1 MKKEDNKYGLVA
13 VDIKNILGVFKK
25 RKWWFIGAFLVI
37 LFIGLIFNFFIARD
51 YQYRASTVVTL
62 PTDNLKFQK
71 IISDEYPRE
80 ASILWLIREGKPS
93 NNFFNHHLKV
103 ITLEINSEEFLNE
116 VIYNLDMNISLSR
129 LKRLVLTEHKGNEHF
144 FIINTFYSNPED
156 AEKLNKTVID
166 TYIKYK
172 EKSFRKVYDE
182 LVSKVEEEIFT
193 LEEDLSRLSLEA
205 EGYAISFNKELIE
218 NLTVEDNI
226 TIELKST
233 GFLPPEME
241 NEIERIT
248 GRYNYLRDILDNLK
262 INEKFY
268 TGSIEIV
275 SGADTRVDENF
286 TYFRNILLSVVAA
299 LVISI
304 VFIYIIDF
312 IISIKN
318 KNRR

>member
-1 MKKEDNKYGLVA
+1 MKKEDYKYEPVA
-13 VDIKNILGVFKK
+13 IDIKNILGVFKK
-25 RKWWFIGAFLVI
+25 RKWWFIGVFLVV

-51 YQYRASTVVTL
+51 YQYKASAVVTL

-71 IISDEYPRE
+71 IISDEYPQE
-80 ASILWLIREGKPS
+80 ANVLWLIEEGTPT
-93 NNFFNHHLKV
+93 NTFFNNHLKV

-116 VIYNLDMNISLSR
+116 VIYNLDMDLSLKR
-129 LKRLVLTEHKGNEHF
+129 LKRLVLTEFNGNEHF
-144 FIINTFYSNPED
+144 FIINTFASNPED

-166 TYIKYK
+166 TYIRYK
-172 EKSFRKVYDE
+172 EISFRKVYDE
-182 LVSKVEEEIFT
+182 LVGKVEEEIFT
-193 LEEDLSRLSLEA
+193 LEEDLSELSLEA
-205 EGYAISFNKELIE
+205 EGYAISFNKKLIE
-218 NLTVEDNI
+218 NLATKDNI

-233 GFLPPEME
+233 GFLPPELE

-262 INEKFY
+262 NNEKFY

-299 LVISI
+299 LVTSV
-304 VFIYIIDF
+304 VFIHIVDF

-318 KNRR
+318 KR

>member
-1 MKKEDNKYGLVA
+1 MKKEDNKYGPVA

-25 RKWWFIGAFLVI
+25 RKWFFAGAFLAI

-51 YQYRASTVVTL
+51 YQYKASTVVTL

-71 IISDEYPRE
+71 IISDEYPQE
-80 ASILWLIREGKPS
+80 ADSLWLIAEGIAT
-93 NNFFNHHLKV
+93 NNYFNHYLRV
-103 ITLEINSEEFLNE
+103 LTLEINSEELLND
-116 VIYNLDMNISLSR
+116 VVCNLDMNINLSR
-129 LKRLVLTEHKGNEHF
+129 LKRLVLTEYQGNESF
-144 FIINTFYSNPED
+144 FIINTFYRNPED

-166 TYIKYK
+166 SYISYK

-193 LEEDLSRLSLEA
+193 LEEDLSELSLEA

-226 TIELKST
+226 IIELKST
-233 GFLPPEME
+233 GFLPPELE
-241 NEIERIT
+241 NEIDRIT
-248 GRYNYLRDILDNLK
+248 GRYNYLRDILDNLVN
-262 INEKFY
+262 NEKLY

-275 SGADTRVDENF
+275 SDTRVDENF
-286 TYFRNILLSVVAA
+286 TYFRNILLSIAAA
-299 LVISI
+299 LVTSI

-312 IISIKN
+312 IISIKS
-318 KNRR
+318 RR

>member
-1 MKKEDNKYGLVA
+1 MEKEDNKYGLVA

-25 RKWWFIGAFLVI
+25 RKWCFAGAFLAI

-71 IISDEYPRE
+71 IISDEYPQE
-80 ASILWLIREGKPS
+80 ASILRLIGEGKPS
-93 NNFFNHHLKV
+93 NNFFNNHFRA
-103 ITLEINSEEFLNE
+103 IPLEINSEEFLNE
-116 VIYNLDMNISLSR
+116 VIYNLDMDINLKH
-129 LKRLVLTEHKGNEHF
+129 LKRLVLTEYGGNESF
-144 FIINTFYSNPED
+144 FIINTFYRNPED
-156 AEKLNKTVID
+156 AKKINETVID
-166 TYIKYK
+166 TYTDQ
-172 EKSFRKVYDE
+172 EEENFRKVYDG
-182 LVSKVEEEIFT
+182 LVGKVEEEIFT
-193 LEEDLSRLSLEA
+193 LEEDLSGLSLEA

-233 GFLPPEME
+233 GFLPPELE

-248 GRYNYLRDILDNLK
+248 GRYNYLRDILDNLVN
-262 INEKFY
+262 NEKFY
-268 TGSIEIV
+268 TSSIEIV
-275 SGADTRVDENF
+275 SDTRVDENF
-286 TYFRNILLSVVAA
+286 TYFRNILLSIAAA
-299 LVISI
+299 LVIST

-318 KNRR
+318 RR

>member
-1 MKKEDNKYGLVA
+1 MEKENNKYGPVA

-25 RKWWFIGAFLVI
+25 RKWCFVGAFLVI

-51 YQYRASTVVTL
+51 YQYKASTVVTL

-80 ASILWLIREGKPS
+80 ASILWLIKEGKPS

-103 ITLEINSEEFLNE
+103 ITLEISSEEFLNE

-144 FIINTFYSNPED
+144 FIINTFYRNPED
-156 AEKLNKTVID
+156 AKKMNETVID
-166 TYIKYK
+166 TYISHK

-193 LEEDLSRLSLEA
+193 LEEDLSELSLEA

-233 GFLPPEME
+233 GFLPPELE

-248 GRYNYLRDILDNLK
+248 GRYNYLKDILDNLVN
-262 INEKFY
+262 NEKLY

-275 SGADTRVDENF
+275 ADTRVDENF
-286 TYFRNILLSVVAA
+286 TYFRNILLSAVAA

-318 KNRR
+318 KNKR

>member
-1 MKKEDNKYGLVA
+1 MEKEDNKYGPVA
-13 VDIKNILGVFKK
+13 IDIKNILGVFKK
-25 RKWWFIGAFLVI
+25 RKWWFAGAFLTI

-71 IISDEYPRE
+71 IISDEYPQE
-80 ASILWLIREGKPS
+80 ASILWLIKEGKPS
-93 NNFFNHHLKV
+93 NTFFNHHLKV
-103 ITLEINSEEFLNE
+103 IILEINSEEFLND
-116 VIYNLDMNISLSR
+116 VVYNLDMNINLNH

-144 FIINTFYSNPED
+144 FTINTFYRNPED
-156 AEKLNKTVID
+156 AKKINETVAD
-166 TYIKYK
+166 TYISYK
-172 EKSFRKVYDE
+172 EESFRKVYDE
-182 LVSKVEEEIFT
+182 LVGKVEEEIFT
-193 LEEDLSRLSLEA
+193 LEEDLSELSLEA

-218 NLTVEDNI
+218 NFTVEDNV

-233 GFLPPEME
+233 GFLPPELE

-248 GRYNYLRDILDNLK
+248 GRYNYLRDILDNL
-262 INEKFY
+262 INNEKFY

-275 SGADTRVDENF
+275 ADTRVDENF
-286 TYFRNILLSVVAA
+286 TYFRNILLSVAAA

-318 KNRR
+318 ER

>member
-1 MKKEDNKYGLVA
+1 MEKEDNKYGPVA

-25 RKWWFIGAFLVI
+25 RKWCFTGAFLAI

-51 YQYRASTVVTL
+51 YQYKASTVVTL

-80 ASILWLIREGKPS
+80 ASILWLIKGGKPS
-93 NNFFNHHLKV
+93 NNFFNYHLKV
-103 ITLEINSEEFLNE
+103 ITLEISSEELLNN
-116 VIYNLDMNISLSR
+116 VIYNLDMDINLR
-129 LKRLVLTEHKGNEHF
+129 HLKRLVLTERKVNEHF

-172 EKSFRKVYDE
+172 EESFRKVYDE
-182 LVSKVEEEIFT
+182 LVGKVEEEIFT
-193 LEEDLSRLSLEA
+193 LEEDLSELSLEA
-205 EGYAISFNKELIE
+205 ERYAISFNKELFE

-233 GFLPPEME
+233 GFLPPELE
-241 NEIERIT
+241 NQIGETIN
-248 GRYNYLRDILDNLK
+248 RYNYLRDILDNLK
-262 INEKFY
+262 SNEKFY

-275 SGADTRVDENF
+275 SDTRVDENF
-286 TYFRNILLSVVAA
+286 TYFRNILLSVVTA
-299 LVISI
+299 LVIST

>member
-1 MKKEDNKYGLVA
+1 MEKEDNKYGPIA

-25 RKWWFIGAFLVI
+25 RKWCFVGSFLVI
-37 LFIGLIFNFFIARD
+37 LFIGLIFSFFISRD
-51 YQYRASTVVTL
+51 YQYKASTVVTL

-71 IISDEYPRE
+71 IISDEYPQE
-80 ASILWLIREGKPS
+80 ADSLWLIKEGRAT
-93 NNFFNHHLKV
+93 NNYFNHYLYGL
-103 ITLEINSEEFLNE
+103 TLEINSEEFLNE
-116 VIYNLDMNISLSR
+116 VIYNLDMNIGLRR

-156 AEKLNKTVID
+156 AKKINETVID
-166 TYIKYK
+166 TYISYK

-182 LVSKVEEEIFT
+182 LVGKVEEEIFT
-193 LEEDLSRLSLEA
+193 LEEDLSRVSLEA

-218 NLTVEDNI
+218 NLTIEDNI
-226 TIELKST
+226 TIELRST
-233 GFLPPEME
+233 GFLSPELE

-262 INEKFY
+262 NNEKFY

-286 TYFRNILLSVVAA
+286 TYFRNILLSAVAA
-299 LVISI
+299 LVTSI

-312 IISIKN
+312 IISIKS
-318 KNRR
+318 RR

>member
-1 MKKEDNKYGLVA
+1 MKKEDNKYGPVA
-13 VDIKNILGVFKK
+13 IDIKNILGVFKK
-25 RKWWFIGAFLVI
+25 RKWVFVGSFMVI

-51 YQYRASTVVTL
+51 YQYKASTVVTL

-71 IISDEYPRE
+71 IISDEYPSE
-80 ASILWLIREGKPS
+80 ASILWLIKEGKPS
-93 NNFFNHHLKV
+93 NTFFNHHLKI
-103 ITLEINSEEFLNE
+103 ITLEISSEEFVNE
-116 VIYNLDMNISLSR
+116 VIYNLDMNLS
-129 LKRLVLTEHKGNEHF
+129 LKRLKMQVLTEFKGNEHF
-144 FIINTFYSNPED
+144 FIINTFASNPED
-156 AEKLNKTVID
+156 AKKINETVID
-166 TYIKYK
+166 TYISHK
-172 EKSFRKVYDE
+172 EISFRKVYDE
-182 LVSKVEEEIFT
+182 LVGKVKEEIFI

-233 GFLPPEME
+233 GFLPPELE

-248 GRYNYLRDILDNLK
+248 GRYNYLRDILDNLVN
-262 INEKFY
+262 NEKFY

-275 SGADTRVDENF
+275 SDADTRVDENF
-286 TYFRNILLSVVAA
+286 TYFRNILLSIAAA